1 MGVKNWREML
11 PFRARNPKVT
21 SVCWRWPRQVRK
33 LGPPRLSGILR
44 DHFPDEPPTM
54 SQGISADPGASPA
67 RLMQLLTAAGATGRK
82 DVLPCFGER
91 LSRLFGLG
99 DTMKLD
105 SALGF
110 RSRQPGT
117 PQKAALERLV
127 QELASTR
134 RLLVKRIHAYGT
146 DIDAEAQLT
155 AEPYAQALLSTQRKI
170 AATTRQFRDKVRST
184 LKDQGQD
191 LARLAEVDA
200 VFDHTM
206 AGYTAQC
213 LSRISMVL
221 ELRFQA
227 LEPASTPA
235 SNPDQ
240 GPGDWLG
247 RYCEDAQNLL
257 LAELDV
263 RLEPVLGL
271 LEAFHNEISQTHE

>member
-1 MGVKNWREML
+1 MGVKNWRGMF
-11 PFRARNPKVT
+11 PFRAKSPKVT
-21 SVCWRWPRQVRK
+21 FVGWRWPGQVRK
-33 LGPPRLSGILR
+33 LVPPRLSGILR
-44 DHFPDEPPTM
+44 GHFPDESPTM

-67 RLMQLLTAAGATGRK
+67 RLMQLLTAAGAPRRK
-82 DVLPCFGER
+82 DALPCFGER

-105 SALGF
+105 SALAF

-117 PQKAALERLV
+117 PQKAVLERLA
-127 QELASTR
+127 QELANTR
-134 RLLVKRIHAYGT
+134 RLLAKRIHAYGT
-146 DIDAEAQLT
+146 DIDAEALLT
-155 AEPYAQALLSTQRKI
+155 AEPYAQALLTTQRKI
-170 AATTRQFRDKVRST
+170 AATTRQFRDKVRSV

-213 LSRISMVL
+213 FSRISTVL
-221 ELRFQA
+221 EQRFQA
-227 LEPASTPA
+227 LETASTPA
-235 SNPDQ
+235 SNS
-240 GPGDWLG
+240 GPGPDDWLR

>member
-1 MGVKNWREML
+1 M
-11 PFRARNPKVT
+11 T
-21 SVCWRWPRQVRK
+21 
-33 LGPPRLSGILR
+33 
-44 DHFPDEPPTM
+44 
-54 SQGISADPGASPA
+54 
-67 RLMQLLTAAGATGRK
+67 QLLTAAGAPARK

-105 SALGF
+105 AALAY
-110 RSRQPGT
+110 RIRQPAT
-117 PQKAALERLV
+117 PQPATPQRAALERLV
-127 QELASTR
+127 QELASIQ
-134 RLLVKRIHAYGT
+134 RLLVRRIRGYGT
-146 DIDAEAQLT
+146 DIDIEGQLT
-155 AEPYAQALLSTQRKI
+155 AEPYSQALLTTQRKI

-206 AGYTAQC
+206 AGYTVQC
-213 LSRISMVL
+213 FSRVSTVL
-221 ELRFQA
+221 EQRFQA
-227 LEPASTPA
+227 LESASTQAADPG
-235 SNPDQ
+235 SEPD
-240 GPGDWLG
+240 DWLR
-247 RYCEDAQNLL
+247 RYCEDTQNLL